1 MSTKRWYKGGCLHQ
15 RLGEPVSLCWL
26 RPRNVG
32 ASKFIGHLQ
41 IYASISGPLTMT
53 MAALLMM
60 NQFNRHD
67 DEPMLQALF
76 DLYFPVDQK
85 SVNQCQG
92 KNYLGNLFFKREVLG
107 APTLRFWFIRSRGW
121 YDPETNTFN
130 KRPQMNLIQS
140 GYGTNM
146 QISNFQTEFPS
157 RNTEQGLFTFVR
169 HSKDTALVGV

>member
-1 MSTKRWYKGGCLHQ
+1 
-15 RLGEPVSLCWL
+15 
-26 RPRNVG
+26 
-32 ASKFIGHLQ
+32 
-41 IYASISGPLTMT
+41 
-53 MAALLMM
+53 MM

-67 DEPMLQALF
+67 DEPMPCPL

-92 KNYLGNLFFKREVLG
+92 KKLPGNLFFKREVLG
-107 APTLRFWFIRSRGW
+107 LQHLDSDSLGPGVIWSRN
-121 YDPETNTFN
+121 NTFN

-157 RNTEQGLFTFVR
+157 KYRGRDYSLFVR
-169 HSKDTALVGV
+169 HLRIQPWLCLSLFIPALNYTCKLQLRKYSKENIEMVLPRKNLKLTLINLF